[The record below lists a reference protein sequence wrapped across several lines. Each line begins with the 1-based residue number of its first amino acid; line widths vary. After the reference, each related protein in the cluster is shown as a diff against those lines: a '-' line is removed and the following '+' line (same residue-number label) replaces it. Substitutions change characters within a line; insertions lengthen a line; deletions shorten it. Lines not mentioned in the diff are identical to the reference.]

1 MQGLYETFKKI
12 LPNGHHRY
20 CTRHIYANFYKK
32 FKCLLLKKKVWKVAT
47 ARTKSGWIDA
57 LEDLKKSCEKAVTGC
72 MMGQRNLDQEPL
84 H

>member
-1 MQGLYETFKKI
+1 MQGLCETFKKI
-12 LPNGHHRY
+12 LSNGHHRY

-57 LEDLKKSCEKAVTGC
+57 LEDLKKTCEKAHDRCVLKEFWTKS
-72 MMGQRNLDQEPL
+72 D
-84 H
+84 